1 MSQYSSLT
9 KTEALFV
16 KENGRLLK
24 IYYESIMNYHGG
36 AMPAGVAL
44 AFRLFSGLTERYQ
57 AIVDGFPERD
67 SVYFYTGLG
76 ENGQGI
82 IDTAEALYRVRSRR
96 HLGVDINACTGKD
109 APDAPGG
116 GKYYFSGKLGNMSW
130 EAAVRNGIIGED
142 FFSLSKKMHMLQDQG
157 KLPMKEEISQLMETR
172 KRTEQQILKLT
183 PDELFLI
190 TASAK

>member
-1 MSQYSSLT
+1 MSQHSSLT
-9 KTEALFV
+9 ETEVLFV
-16 KENGRLLK
+16 KDNGRLLK
-24 IYYESIMNYHGG
+24 INYESIMNYHGG

-57 AIVDGFPERD
+57 AIFDGIPERD
-67 SVYFYTGLG
+67 GVYFYTGLG

-96 HLGVDINACTGKD
+96 HIGMDLNACKGKD

-116 GKYYFSGKLGNMSW
+116 GKYYFSGKLGDMSW
-130 EAAVRNGIIGED
+130 EAAVRTGIIEED
-142 FFSLSKKMHMLQDQG
+142 FFLLSKKMHMLRDQG
-157 KLPMKEEISQLMETR
+157 KLPMKEEISQLMEAR
-172 KRTEQQILKLT
+172 KRAEQQILKLT

-190 TASAK
+190 TVSAK

>member
-57 AIVDGFPERD
+57 AIFDGFPERD
-67 SVYFYTGLG
+67 SVYFYTGVFIL
-76 ENGQGI
+76 
-82 IDTAEALYRVRSRR
+82 RS
-96 HLGVDINACTGKD
+96 LVTLI
-109 APDAPGG
+109 
-116 GKYYFSGKLGNMSW
+116 
-130 EAAVRNGIIGED
+130 
-142 FFSLSKKMHMLQDQG
+142 SKKF
-157 KLPMKEEISQLMETR
+157 PNTLMQFVPNIPP
-172 KRTEQQILKLT
+172 KI
-183 PDELFLI
+183 F
-190 TASAK
+190 